1 MVYVLRQEKG
11 ERSSL
16 EMGDGSCTKETGI
29 LKETILEDITD
40 YKGEDKGRY

>member
-1 MVYVLRQEKG
+1 
-11 ERSSL
+11 
-16 EMGDGSCTKETGI
+16 MGDRSCIKETGT